1 MSEQKK
7 VIIIGV
13 DGGTFDLIDRF
24 IDEGR
29 LPFFKRLKEEGVW
42 SRMKSVDQTSRVP
55 ISPTIWTSLA
65 TGKRAEKHGITSFFN
80 LQSDIKSA
88 RLFEIFNNF
97 GYKFGTMGWELT
109 WPPEDYGAFSI
120 PDTMGRDD
128 SALPPKASVIQE
140 MRRSAKKGK
149 PGILKNISFFIKL
162 MKAGV
167 SVKTLLKLSKH
178 AVFTPKDK
186 REKMFERL
194 LLGNIVNEDVYFA
207 LMKEYDPQISFFFIP
222 ITDTAGHYYWKYF
235 DDVAYPDITDDEKKK
250 FGKYLCKVYEES
262 DRIIARCNETYP
274 DADIF
279 VVSDHGMRPISDGS
293 FETISLKSGSFLEKS
308 QLKGKV
314 DFFHVG
320 LNIVVVAKPGVGI
333 DEDALYSFLKSMQI
347 EPIGKT
353 FFEIVEKDETGRIFI
368 KVRQTDKGE
377 YKDIS
382 YEKLTVRM
390 GMNTV
395 LFKEIVELND
405 IERFADH
412 DEWGIF
418 LAMGRGIRKG
428 IHLEDCDIYDF
439 LPTMLA
445 SQNVPLAKDFDGKAL
460 DINVEKSAVKYIETY
475 DFLVKQREKK
485 EAADDEIVKEE
496 LRRLGYLKDN

>member
-1 MSEQKK
+1 MSSQKK
-7 VIIIGV
+7 VIIVGV

-24 IDEGR
+24 IEEGH
-29 LPFFKRLKEEGVW
+29 LPFIKRMKDEGVW
-42 SRMKSVDQTSRVP
+42 SKMRSVDQTSRVP

-80 LQSDIKSA
+80 LQSDIESA

-109 WPPEDYGAFSI
+109 WPPEDYGAFTI
-120 PDTMGRDD
+120 PDNMARDD
-128 SALPPKASVIQE
+128 TALPQKASVIQE

-149 PGILKNISFFIKL
+149 LSIMKNISFFIRL
-162 MKAGV
+162 RRAGV
-167 SVKTLLKLSKH
+167 SLKTLFQLSMH
-178 AVFTPKDK
+178 AIMTPNDK
-186 REKMFERL
+186 RVKMFERL
-194 LLGNIVNEDVYFA
+194 LLGNRVNEDVYFA

-235 DDVAYPDITDDEKKK
+235 DDVAYPDITNDEKKK
-250 FGKYLCKVYEES
+250 FGKYLLAVYEET
-262 DRIIARCNETYP
+262 DRILARCNKTYP

-293 FETISLKSGSFLEKS
+293 FETISLKSGAFLEKAK
-308 QLKGKV
+308 LKGKV

-320 LNIVVVAKPGVGI
+320 LNIVVVAKPEVGI

-353 FFEIVEKDETGRIFI
+353 FFEIIEKDETGRIFI

-377 YKDIS
+377 YKDFS
-382 YEKLTVRM
+382 YENLKVRM

-395 LFKEIVELND
+395 LFKDIVEVND

-418 LAMGRGIRKG
+418 LAIGKG
-428 IHLEDCDIYDF
+428 IKNGVQIDDCDIYDF
-439 LPTMLA
+439 LPTLLA
-445 SQNVPLAKDFDGKAL
+445 SQGIPLAKDFDGKAL
-460 DINVEKSAVKYIETY
+460 DINVKNIEHKYTDTY
-475 DFLVKQREKK
+475 DFLVKEREKK
-485 EAADDEIVKEE
+485 ESTDDEIVKEE
-496 LRRLGYLKDN
+496 LRRLGYLKDK